1 MWRMAG
7 QPKRGLDFA
16 AWDVH
21 LFDDDERFDVL
32 IDAQGWSG
40 FGVYFFICTKAY
52 ATNGYYYE
60 WREETSA
67 ATIAKRM
74 SGGIKSDTVNQV
86 VKLCLRI
93 GLFDDGLF
101 DRERILTNKMMQE
114 RYMYAIEKRS
124 ERGRTINRLYWLLKT
139 EETKAYIVIPENE
152 HNLSENEHN
161 LSENDT
167 KKSKVKKSKVNINN
181 NCAMPSA
188 EAADTAGENIFIT
201 LPLNDKS
208 KYQVSVFDIRH
219 YKELY
224 PAVDVEQQLRSM
236 LGWLEANPNRRKTR
250 TGIKGFITKWLNK
263 VQDRGGVGYGFNP
276 SDNVKNNVTT
286 ASGGNYPTGEKV
298 F

>member
-1 MWRMAG
+1 M
-7 QPKRGLDFA
+7 
-16 AWDVH
+16 
-21 LFDDDERFDVL
+21 L
-32 IDAQGWSG
+32 IDAQGWDG
-40 FGVYFFICTKAY
+40 FGVFFWICTKAY

-93 GLFDDGLF
+93 GLFDNGLF
-101 DRERILTNKMMQE
+101 DRESILTNKMMQE

-124 ERGRTINRLYWLLKT
+124 VRGRTINRLYWLLKA

-152 HNLSENEHN
+152 HNLSEN
-161 LSENDT
+161 DT
-167 KKSKVKKSKVNINN
+167 KKSKVKESKVNRNN
-181 NCAMPSA
+181 YYAMPSA
-188 EAADTAGENIFIT
+188 NAADTAGENIFIT

-208 KYQVSVFDIRH
+208 NYSVSKSDVQH
-219 YKELY
+219 YKILY

-236 LGWLEANPNRRKTR
+236 LGWLEANPSRRKTR

>member
-1 MWRMAG
+1 MAG

-32 IDAQGWSG
+32 IDAQGWDG
-40 FGVYFFICTKAY
+40 FGVFFWICTKAY

-93 GLFDDGLF
+93 GLFDNGLF
-101 DRERILTNKMMQE
+101 DRESILTNKMMQE

-124 ERGRTINRLYWLLKT
+124 VLGRTINRLYWLLKT

-167 KKSKVKKSKVNINN
+167 KKSKVKESKVNRNN
-181 NCAMPSA
+181 YYAMPSA
-188 EAADTAGENIFIT
+188 NAADTAGENIFIT

-208 KYQVSVFDIRH
+208 NYPVSKSDVQH
-219 YKELY
+219 YKILY

-236 LGWLEANPNRRKTR
+236 LGWLEANPSRRKTR

>member
-1 MWRMAG
+1 
-7 QPKRGLDFA
+7 
-16 AWDVH
+16 
-21 LFDDDERFDVL
+21 
-32 IDAQGWSG
+32 
-40 FGVYFFICTKAY
+40 
-52 ATNGYYYE
+52 
-60 WREETSA
+60 
-67 ATIAKRM
+67 M

-93 GLFDDGLF
+93 GLFDNGLF
-101 DRERILTNKMMQE
+101 DRESILTNKMMQE

-124 ERGRTINRLYWLLKT
+124 VRGRTINRLYWLLKA

-167 KKSKVKKSKVNINN
+167 KKSKVKESKVNRNN
-181 NCAMPSA
+181 YYAMPSA
-188 EAADTAGENIFIT
+188 NAADTAGENIFIT

-208 KYQVSVFDIRH
+208 NYSVSKSDVQH
-219 YKELY
+219 YKILY

-236 LGWLEANPNRRKTR
+236 LGWLEANPSRRKTR